1 MVTPSKKRTY
11 TLEEIGRVEN
21 DYSEE
26 IPDDYDER
34 ISVIEVFD
42 ENLEALRGI
51 EENSHVV
58 IFFWL
63 HESDRSVKQ
72 VHPMGD
78 ESNPLTGVF
87 ATRAPVRPNPIGST
101 VCRLEK
107 REGEKLY
114 VKGLDA
120 LDNTPVVDIKPYTSK
135 YNIED
140 PEFPDWVPRGDESE

>member
-1 MVTPSKKRTY
+1 MDTSSEKRTY
-11 TLEEIGRVEN
+11 TIEEIGRAKN

-26 IPDDYDER
+26 VPEDYDER
-34 ISVIEVFD
+34 ISVIEVF
-42 ENLEALRGI
+42 EEHLEALKGI

-72 VHPMGD
+72 VYPMGD

-107 REGEKLY
+107 REGDELY

-120 LDNTPVVDIKPYTSK
+120 LDDTPVIDIKPYTSK
-135 YNIED
+135 FKIEE
-140 PEFPDWVPRGDESE
+140 PEFPDWVPRRDESE